1 MLGPWSSRVRRP
13 HLEIIRL
20 ALPRLASSWAPH
32 FLGRPHIF
40 WAAPRPAGP
49 QGPESSLPQTSP
61 APFSQGSRGS
71 QVNSGEAAASP
82 LSPGHGHPSWRF
94 RRASWPGHV
103 LGRGPCPD
111 DLAGFPSPS
120 LPSSAAQSPRCLFQ
134 TGLRRGAQMARL
146 LDWPARVGC
155 ELVGA
160 PSTAQMRA
168 PGDRTVPTSR
178 ASGASR
184 DPWFWVQ
191 ESLSQG
197 AETSHPHSPPCSL
210 W

>member
-1 MLGPWSSRVRRP
+1 M
-13 HLEIIRL
+13 
-20 ALPRLASSWAPH
+20 
-32 FLGRPHIF
+32 
-40 WAAPRPAGP
+40 
-49 QGPESSLPQTSP
+49 
-61 APFSQGSRGS
+61 
-71 QVNSGEAAASP
+71 P

-134 TGLRRGAQMARL
+134 TGLRQGAQMARL

-168 PGDRTVPTSR
+168 PGDCTVPTSR

-184 DPWFWVQ
+184 DPRFRVH

-197 AETSHPHSPPCSL
+197 QKPPTHIPHPAACGKSSPLGGTDASRPALPRPGS
-210 W
+210 

>member
-1 MLGPWSSRVRRP
+1 MLGAPGPAVVPPSGNNQVSS
-13 HLEIIRL
+13 
-20 ALPRLASSWAPH
+20 
-32 FLGRPHIF
+32 LGWHPAGPHIF
-40 WAAPRPAGP
+40 WAGPTFSGRPPDPWPTGTRELPAPDVTCPLQSGVPWFPRSTLGKQLLRPRPR
-49 QGPESSLPQTSP
+49 T
-61 APFSQGSRGS
+61 
-71 QVNSGEAAASP
+71 
-82 LSPGHGHPSWRF
+82 GHPSWRGS
-94 RRASWPGHV
+94 AGPSAGHV
-103 LGRGPCPD
+103 LGRAHALMTSQA
-111 DLAGFPSPS
+111 LAPAS
-120 LPSSAAQSPRCLFQ
+120 PSSAAQSPRCLFQ

-168 PGDRTVPTSR
+168 LVTLPSPPPRRQGQAETPEFR
-178 ASGASR
+178 
-184 DPWFWVQ
+184 VQ